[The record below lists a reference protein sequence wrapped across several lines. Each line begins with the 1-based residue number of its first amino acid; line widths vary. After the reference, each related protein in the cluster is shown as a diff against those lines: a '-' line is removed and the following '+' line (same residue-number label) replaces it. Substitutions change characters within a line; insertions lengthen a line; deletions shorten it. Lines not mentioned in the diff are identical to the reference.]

1 MINNFTGFEDFLRF
15 AVETLSKKVKVHFN
29 SCRIGRT
36 APRDDDD
43 MDSDFED
50 DNED

>member
-1 MINNFTGFEDFLRF
+1 MINNFADFKDFLHF

-29 SCRIGRT
+29 SCQIGCT
-36 APRDDDD
+36 APRDDND

>member
-1 MINNFTGFEDFLRF
+1 MINNFADFKDFLHF

-29 SCRIGRT
+29 SCRIECT
-36 APRDDDD
+36 ALRDADD
-43 MDSDFED
+43 MNNDFED